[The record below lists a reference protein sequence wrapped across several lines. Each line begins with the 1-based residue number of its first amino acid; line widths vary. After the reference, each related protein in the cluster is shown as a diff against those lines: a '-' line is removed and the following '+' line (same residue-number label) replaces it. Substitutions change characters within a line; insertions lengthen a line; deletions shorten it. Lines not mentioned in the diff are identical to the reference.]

1 MALDT
6 RERVHRAAVKLF
18 AEKGFH
24 GTGIRDLASESQLS
38 TASLYHYM
46 GSKEDLLA
54 DIMRRCLRS
63 LLDSAQAE
71 LAGVDDPATRLRRLV
86 KLHVRAHARMPE
98 ETRIVDHE
106 IPVLSPGVRHSVVEL
121 RDAYERLWA
130 DAVTDGVEAGVFT
143 TAHPGVTRLALL
155 EMCTGVAR
163 WYSPRG
169 SLPLD
174 ELASHYADV
183 ALRAVGA
190 CSQSAAEGQ
199 SKGE

>member
-6 RERVHRAAVKLF
+6 RERVRRAAVKLF
-18 AEKGFH
+18 AAKGFH
-24 GTGIRDLASESQLS
+24 GTGIRDLAQESKLS

-46 GSKEDLLA
+46 GSKEELLA
-54 DIMRRCLRS
+54 DIMRGCLRT
-63 LLDSAQAE
+63 LLDSATAQTTDVE
-71 LAGVDDPATRLRRLV
+71 DPAIRLSRLV
-86 KLHVRAHARMPE
+86 KLHVRTHARLPR

-106 IPVLSPGVRHSVVEL
+106 IHVLAPATRRSVVAL
-121 RDAYERLWA
+121 RDSYESLWA
-130 DAVTDGVEAGVFT
+130 DAVADGVASGVFT

-155 EMCTGVAR
+155 EMCNGVAR

-169 SLPLD
+169 SMSLD
-174 ELASHYADV
+174 DLASHYADV

-190 CSQSAAEGQ
+190 CPQRSPEGQ